1 MSIDLE
7 SIPDHNVYT
16 IMHLNVPDLFT
27 GTYPIVIIKV
37 VCKRLNKDKAVIT
50 FCIHCSKISY
60 VLLLLLLLLLL
71 SLLLLLLL
79 WIRDYG
85 VLFLTPATMSL
96 SSLNLPNLHVATYI
110 IPN

>member
-27 GTYPIVIIKV
+27 GKYPMVVIKV
-37 VCKRLNKDKAVIT
+37 CCKRLNKDKAVIT

-60 VLLLLLLLLLL
+60 VLLLL
-71 SLLLLLLL
+71 

-85 VLFLTPATMSL
+85 VLFLTPATLSL
-96 SSLNLPNLHVATYI
+96 SSLNLPNLHVETYI